1 MVPLPIGISP
11 SLTSGFLR
19 RGKTQN
25 VLGSLSQD
33 AFGYHRSPVYAGVGQ
48 GGEEVMGKKLDFST
62 PLNHE
67 SPSSRL

>member
-1 MVPLPIGISP
+1 M
-11 SLTSGFLR
+11 
-19 RGKTQN
+19 
-25 VLGSLSQD
+25 LGSLSQD
-33 AFGYHRSPVYAGVGQ
+33 AFGYHRSPVHAGVGQ